1 MSKKLRTDGNRIIT
15 IATEQR
21 LIKMVIEKQ
30 MSIWL
35 FSVDYIKVSVENKKI
50 KVIKLKKAIKILKNG
65 KLTAVHAEVMKG
77 YSELGLS

>member
-1 MSKKLRTDGNRIIT
+1 
-15 IATEQR
+15 
-21 LIKMVIEKQ
+21 MVIEKQ

-77 YSELGLS
+77 YSELGLSWLLEIRKNRVRGVYQMS